1 MMSVHPSNPVSRA
14 RRVAA
19 PAVSLAAACAL
30 ALAGC
35 SAAPDDDPGLPSSG
49 DAGEKV
55 TFVVHDSFPDE
66 AFAEAASAATGYEV
80 EVVSAGDGGE
90 LTNKLVLTKGAPIA
104 DAFFG
109 VDTIFASRLVENDV
123 VAPYAPAELPADA
136 PQYAV
141 PEDRETDPQSLSAD
155 DVAATGLV
163 PVDHGAVCIN
173 IDTEWFAAEGVAE
186 PESYEDLADPAYR
199 DLAVLLD
206 PTASSTG
213 ASFLVGTVSKF
224 GEDGF
229 ADYWQ
234 SLADNGARIEQG
246 RSDAYYGQ
254 FTQGG
259 DGGTRPIVL
268 SYASSP
274 AFTVAEDGASTSTRA
289 LLDTCTRQ
297 VEYAGVLAG
306 AANEAGAQAVVDY
319 LVSAE
324 FQQTIPDA
332 MYMTP
337 VDGSIAMPE
346 AWAEFAPE
354 PAVGQ
359 THDLPAAE
367 IERGREGWLKAL
379 GDLIGL

>member
-1 MMSVHPSNPVSRA
+1 MMSAHPSNPVSRA
-14 RRVAA
+14 RRAA
-19 PAVSLAAACAL
+19 IPAVALAAVCGL

-35 SAAPDDDPGLPSSG
+35 SATPSEDPGQGSG
-49 DAGEKV
+49 ESERKV
-55 TFVVHDSFPDE
+55 TLVVHDSFPNE

-109 VDTIFASRLVENDV
+109 VDTIFASRIVENDV
-123 VAPYAPAELPADA
+123 AVPHRPENFPESGNDYAILAENAEGAAGAGDDA
-136 PQYAV
+136 PLA
-141 PEDRETDPQSLSAD
+141 
-155 DVAATGLV
+155 LV
-163 PVDHGAVCIN
+163 PVDHGATCIN
-173 IDTEWFAAEGVAE
+173 IDTGWFASEGVAE

-199 DLAVLLD
+199 DLTVLLD

-213 ASFLVGTVSKF
+213 ASFLVGTVAAF
-224 GEDGF
+224 GESGF
-229 ADYWQ
+229 ADYWK

-246 RSDAYYGQ
+246 WSDAYYGQ

-274 AFTVAEDGASTSTRA
+274 AFTVAEDGSATSTKA

-306 AANEAGAQAVVDY
+306 AANEAGAKAVVDY
-319 LVSAE
+319 LVSPE
-324 FQQTIPDA
+324 FQQTIPEA
-332 MYMTP
+332 MYMSP
-337 VDGSIAMPE
+337 VDASIEMPE
-346 AWAEFAPE
+346 AWAQFARE

-359 THDLPAAE
+359 THDLPAAD
-367 IERGREGWLKAL
+367 IERGREGWLKTL
-379 GDLIGL
+379 SEQIGL